1 MKLSSLF
8 AFSDFKVL
16 ESVFRR
22 RNKGIR
28 TPNGVNPNRGSE
40 ILSVRNPPQ
49 EHELKEDGTRSH
61 TGGILSVRSQPSSSS
76 SRSSSACGRGGFQVF
91 EICSKHS
98 STASMLGR
106 LFASAA
112 QHRFTIFHKSSRE
125 PQPWRPFRP
134 FWAITLNDL
143 PHNDNVYRRRKGC
156 FTAKHFIDNHP
167 QCITI

>member
-49 EHELKEDGTRSH
+49 EHELKENGTRSR
-61 TGGILSVRSQPSSSS
+61 TGGILSVGSQPSSSS
-76 SRSSSACGRGGFQVF
+76 SRSSSACGRGGFQF
-91 EICSKHS
+91 APNTQARLQCLDGFSLQLP
-98 STASMLGR
+98 STDSPFSISHPANHNPGAPSGLSGRSPSMTFR
-106 LFASAA
+106 I
-112 QHRFTIFHKSSRE
+112 TIM
-125 PQPWRPFRP
+125 
-134 FWAITLNDL
+134 
-143 PHNDNVYRRRKGC
+143 
-156 FTAKHFIDNHP
+156 FIDAAKGALP
-167 QCITI
+167 LSTS